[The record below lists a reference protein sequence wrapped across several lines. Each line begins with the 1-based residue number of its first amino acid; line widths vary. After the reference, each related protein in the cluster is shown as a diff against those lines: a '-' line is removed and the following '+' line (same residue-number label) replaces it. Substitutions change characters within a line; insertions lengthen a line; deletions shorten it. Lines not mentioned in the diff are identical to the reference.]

1 MVRYNNIEGGEGS
14 NANRHACAAC
24 RHQRRKCKEDCVLA
38 PYFPMEKTQ
47 QYLAVHK
54 VFGFSNM
61 TKILSNLVEQER
73 KEAVE
78 SFQWEAMMW
87 QQDPVQGPLGAYK
100 KLCDMINNLLTQQ
113 AIQSFDSN
121 LMKTHDLLGFNN
133 GGSNEAQTIAVS
145 NNGVPPITN
154 NWGLNNFGQSSKT
167 SYEKSLV
174 SHSQV
179 FRNEVEESKVLRYVA
194 DPNALFQRDS
204 SLLQHNYIPS
214 LASVATQDITQVPYS
229 NMAQPNQ
236 NRVLQYSN
244 GNMVNKQGGIMMR
257 RGQGT
262 EGNVENIY
270 YDGHGVVN
278 HVENGVIEANSDHA
292 MAQNR
297 GRSQITGFQH
307 FLYQLGHDRIKQDP

>member
-1 MVRYNNIEGGEGS
+1 MVRYNNKEKEEGS

-61 TKILSNLVEQER
+61 TKMLSKLVEQER

-87 QQDPVQGPLGAYK
+87 QQDPVHGPLGAYK
-100 KLCDMINNLLTQQ
+100 KLCDMNRFLLTQQ

-121 LMKTHDLLGFNN
+121 LIKTHDLSGFNN
-133 GGSNEAQTIAVS
+133 GDSNEPQTIAVS
-145 NNGVPPITN
+145 N
-154 NWGLNNFGQSSKT
+154 NWGLNNFGQT
-167 SYEKSLV
+167 SNAPYEKSLV
-174 SHSQV
+174 SHSG
-179 FRNEVEESKVLRYVA
+179 VA
-194 DPNALFQRDS
+194 KFPDPNALIQRDS

-214 LASVATQDITQVPYS
+214 LTSVATQDITQMPSS
-229 NMAQPNQ
+229 NMGQSNQ
-236 NRVLQYSN
+236 NRVLQYN

-262 EGNVENIY
+262 QGNVENIY
-270 YDGHGVVN
+270 YDVVN
-278 HVENGVIEANSDHA
+278 PIENGVIEANSDHHA
-292 MAQNR
+292 MAHNR
-297 GRSQITGFQH
+297 GKSHITEW
-307 FLYQLGHDRIKQDP
+307 LNSE

>member
-1 MVRYNNIEGGEGS
+1 MVRYNNIEEGEGS
-14 NANRHACAAC
+14 NINRHACAAC
-24 RHQRRKCKEDCVLA
+24 RHQRRKCKQNCVLA

-61 TKILSNLVEQER
+61 TKMLSNLVEQER

-87 QQDPVQGPLGAYK
+87 QQDPIHGPLGAYK
-100 KLCDMINNLLTQQ
+100 KLCDMISNLLTQQ
-113 AIQSFDSN
+113 ALQSFDSN

-133 GGSNEAQTIAVS
+133 GGSNEPLTVAVS

-154 NWGLNNFGQSSKT
+154 NWGLNNFGPT
-167 SYEKSLV
+167 SNTAYEKSLV
-174 SHSQV
+174 SHSDV
-179 FRNEVEESKVLRYVA
+179 TKFA
-194 DPNALFQRDS
+194 DPNVLLQRDS

-214 LASVATQDITQVPYS
+214 S
-229 NMAQPNQ
+229 NMGQPNQ
-236 NRVLQYSN
+236 IRVLQHCN
-244 GNMVNKQGGIMMR
+244 GNMVNKHGGIMMR

-270 YDGHGVVN
+270 YDGHGMVN
-278 HVENGVIEANSDHA
+278 PVENGVIEANSDHA

-297 GRSQITGFQH
+297 GRNQITGFQH
-307 FLYQLGHDRIKQDP
+307 LLYQLGHDRIKQDP